1 MNLTIE
7 KPNLG
12 RFLRVVLRAPH
23 SYHGKHREVLAEE
36 LFRKILCWERKRA
49 ERSRKSF
56 LLMLVDAG
64 TVLQANRKQRV
75 LTRILSALSCSTR
88 ETDVAG
94 WYRESAILGV
104 IFTEIHEAERNALQS
119 LVLAK
124 LSEALRAGLGADGVD
139 QIRIS
144 FHFFPEDWNKPSVS
158 RLSDEKLNP
167 DLFEENDARKF
178 P

>member
-1 MNLTIE
+1 MNLTTE

-12 RFLRVVLRAPH
+12 KFLRVILRAPH
-23 SYHGKHREVLAEE
+23 SYREKHREVLAEE
-36 LFRKILCWERKRA
+36 LFHRILCWERKRA

-56 LLMLVDAG
+56 LLMLMDTG
-64 TVLQANRKQRV
+64 TVLRANRKQRV

-88 ETDVAG
+88 ETDVVG

-124 LSEALRAGLGADGVD
+124 LSEALRSSLGAEDVD

-144 FHFFPEDWNKPSVS
+144 FHFTDFGEDAS
-158 RLSDEKLNP
+158 
-167 DLFEENDARKF
+167 
-178 P
+178 